1 MLPSPTS
8 FFFKY
13 FPMLSC
19 LHLFIYLSRFLAFF
33 LPFLTPID
41 PPSPTHSL
49 SLFLYLSLHQ
59 FTGEVNIED
68 VDEDLVEYI
77 NSLRVAIL
85 EAYTGIIQGL
95 KEAKKQDSVIP
106 ALETI
111 VELLERSTNDE
122 QKSEE
127 VLKAAVGLLGDLGQI
142 FGNKMAN
149 VYRMPFVKKVF
160 IEGLETEDSSIND
173 TAKWAQSIAHNMIIS
188 KN

>member
-1 MLPSPTS
+1 MSPL
-8 FFFKY
+8 FC
-13 FPMLSC
+13 LS
-19 LHLFIYLSRFLAFF
+19 LSVSS
-33 LPFLTPID
+33 PFLFR
-41 PPSPTHSL
+41 L
-49 SLFLYLSLHQ
+49 S
-59 FTGEVNIED
+59 GEVNIED
-68 VDEDLVEYI
+68 VDEDLVDYI

-160 IEGLETEDSSIND
+160 TEGLEADDSSVNE
-173 TAKWAQSIAHNMIIS
+173 TAKWAQTVAHNMINL